1 MHADVG
7 DEGERPHDAGV
18 AIERAVRPGDLLDDL
33 RVAEP
38 DLVLSAAGAAPPPCY
53 ARRPVDAG
61 VGEGDGIDGALAA
74 DHHALEAMR
83 SDAGDHDVLLVAPAA
98 APRPNLDEPLHLL
111 AACRTKRDERR
122 SIDQDD

>member
-1 MHADVG
+1 
-7 DEGERPHDAGV
+7 
-18 AIERAVRPGDLLDDL
+18 
-33 RVAEP
+33 
-38 DLVLSAAGAAPPPCY
+38 
-53 ARRPVDAG
+53 
-61 VGEGDGIDGALAA
+61 
-74 DHHALEAMR
+74 MR